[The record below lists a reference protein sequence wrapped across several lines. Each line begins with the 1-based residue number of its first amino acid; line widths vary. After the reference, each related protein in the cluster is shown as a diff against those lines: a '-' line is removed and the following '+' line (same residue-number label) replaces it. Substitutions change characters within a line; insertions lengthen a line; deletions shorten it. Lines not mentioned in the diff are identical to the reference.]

1 MPSLSPLAKQAIRE
15 EHSKN
20 EKADIIYRIIT
31 NKKRSPKPSPS
42 KSPRTPSKSPKPSP
56 SKSPRTPSKS
66 PKPSP
71 SNTSLPPVSL
81 RDLPDDVLRKLTLIN
96 YRSLLKTY
104 NLREWIPLRKIDWGW
119 LCLNPNAI
127 DFLSLPANKK
137 RIDYHQL
144 CNNTNPRALILI
156 AEEIMRN
163 PNSPDINWN
172 VLSRNPDAIDILDTH
187 RNKIKW
193 LDLCGNTHPRA
204 IQILKDNQLA
214 KANGD
219 DDIYWDEMSMN
230 TSTEAINFLN
240 LPANKKH
247 IDWELFSKNTSPIAI
262 EMLIKKES
270 EEYKLDDAP
279 FNRLKDRQRISWKYL
294 SENPKAI
301 SLLEKKW
308 EDEKFLKGYDMPQY
322 KKLKKKEYIID
333 WSEMS
338 SNPSAIHLLR
348 AKIEEE
354 GKMTAKEYDKLETV
368 EKVNW
373 YYLSANE
380 KAIKL
385 LEENPTKIVWYQLSK
400 NSKAIRLIEKE
411 LNERPENVSW
421 MQLSQNPSAIRIL
434 GNNKDKIVW
443 SYFSNNPNA
452 GELLQERVELEEK
465 IPKKTYENAHRYN
478 MLNWYELSKN
488 PSIFTY

>member
-1 MPSLSPLAKQAIRE
+1 
-15 EHSKN
+15 
-20 EKADIIYRIIT
+20 
-31 NKKRSPKPSPS
+31 
-42 KSPRTPSKSPKPSP
+42 
-56 SKSPRTPSKS
+56 
-66 PKPSP
+66 
-71 SNTSLPPVSL
+71 
-81 RDLPDDVLRKLTLIN
+81 
-96 YRSLLKTY
+96 
-104 NLREWIPLRKIDWGW
+104 
-119 LCLNPNAI
+119 
-127 DFLSLPANKK
+127 
-137 RIDYHQL
+137 
-144 CNNTNPRALILI
+144 
-156 AEEIMRN
+156 
-163 PNSPDINWN
+163 
-172 VLSRNPDAIDILDTH
+172 
-187 RNKIKW
+187 
-193 LDLCGNTHPRA
+193 
-204 IQILKDNQLA
+204 
-214 KANGD
+214 
-219 DDIYWDEMSMN
+219 
-230 TSTEAINFLN
+230 
-240 LPANKKH
+240 
-247 IDWELFSKNTSPIAI
+247 
-262 EMLIKKES
+262 
-270 EEYKLDDAP
+270 
-279 FNRLKDRQRISWKYL
+279 
-294 SENPKAI
+294 
-301 SLLEKKW
+301 
-308 EDEKFLKGYDMPQY
+308 MPQY